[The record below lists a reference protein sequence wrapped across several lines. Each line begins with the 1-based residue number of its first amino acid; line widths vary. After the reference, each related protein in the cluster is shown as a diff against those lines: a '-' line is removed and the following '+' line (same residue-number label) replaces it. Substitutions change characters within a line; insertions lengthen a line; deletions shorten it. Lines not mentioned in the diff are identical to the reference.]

1 MELLS
6 PSLGLIF
13 WQLVGFLILLFLL
26 GKFAWK
32 PILNALSERETS
44 IKDALALAEKTKLEM
59 AQLKAEN
66 EKLLAEARKE
76 RDRILKDATA
86 AANQL
91 REEAKAQTAKE
102 TSRMIEDARA
112 SIQIEKQ
119 AALAEVKK
127 QVAELSVQIA
137 ERILRERLSGE
148 RAQKE
153 YVSKLVGDLNVS

>member
-112 SIQIEKQ
+112 SIQIEKR